1 MPLLALIFPATFLY
15 ATNFHSLRKA
25 ILASLFF
32 IFVPLYALG
41 YFTRLHLFVGSVI
54 TTARNLFNFSGKE
67 GRDSYL
73 LWSVTVALL
82 VVLIEAFSIFSVVLP
97 KLTAART
104 KLGFRQTNWAQFFN
118 GTSRG
123 SHALVWLLMTSATI
137 RRVRSTGFPV
147 WAVVPFFLMAF
158 SVDVNDV
165 LEFAGLYTNVDNHSS
180 AVKYLL
186 SATSYLATI
195 GYSVVFTAGIVI
207 LLFVLPEADE
217 VLPIF
222 PSSSP
227 PSSSPLP
234 RPSPTRRPRSTS
246 SKRT

>member
-1 MPLLALIFPATFLY
+1 M
-15 ATNFHSLRKA
+15 
-25 ILASLFF
+25 
-32 IFVPLYALG
+32 
-41 YFTRLHLFVGSVI
+41 FVGSVI
-54 TTARNLFNFSGKE
+54 TTARSLFNFSGKE

-104 KLGFRQTNWAQFFN
+104 KLGFRETNWAQFFN

-180 AVKYLL
+180 AVRYLL

-222 PSSSP
+222 SSSSP

-234 RPSPTRRPRSTS
+234 RPSPTRSPRSTS